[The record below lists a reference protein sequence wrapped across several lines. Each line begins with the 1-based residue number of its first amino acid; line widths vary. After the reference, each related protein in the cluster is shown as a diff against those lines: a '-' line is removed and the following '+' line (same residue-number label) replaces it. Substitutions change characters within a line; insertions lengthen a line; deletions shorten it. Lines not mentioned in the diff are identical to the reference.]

1 MNCCPFIRD
10 ITLPLYYV
18 ASLYVTL
25 RYVTSRYVSF
35 HYVHVYWN
43 IIFGFWFHKIYGT
56 KNQKPKWRNGLM
68 QNFFLLCLLNF
79 FFVDLLFTLLS
90 DGRILKASTLTNPCK
105 LLQEW
110 DMKTNPDGKS
120 RLPFTKSP
128 RFLSLEEPFYSYKI
142 QQ

>member
-1 MNCCPFIRD
+1 MSGHVSLRP
-10 ITLPLYYV
+10 ITY
-18 ASLYVTL
+18 TG
-25 RYVTSRYVSF
+25 
-35 HYVHVYWN
+35 N
-43 IIFGFWFHKIYGT
+43 IIFSFWFH
-56 KNQKPKWRNGLM
+56 NWHNSGLS
-68 QNFFLLCLLNF
+68 FLLCLLNF

-120 RLPFTKSP
+120 RLSFTKSP
-128 RFLSLEEPFYSYKI
+128 RFLSLTEPFYSYKI